1 MISWTTPRHDVGSL
15 AGLGCLRS
23 AEDQI
28 IFFWVPNYL
37 GTLFLWWLY
46 RGLTWEGFDADTDY
60 RRIVHLLKVDFH
72 AACFYL
78 ISSYK
83 QLIFMPISVWSPRR
97 EWLYTSVLLSANR
110 LFSAFSLQTL
120 TPIAGLLFAGWP
132 HCCKWRDYPS
142 QSYFTDPS
150 TPLQRKALLCWSHWF
165 VQWGNTI
172 FWHKHRF
179 MQNLLNSSK
188 QWLTLFLHL

>member
-1 MISWTTPRHDVGSL
+1 MDNSQTRRGQPCWFRVPQVSWGS
-15 AGLGCLRS
+15 
-23 AEDQI
+23 
-28 IFFWVPNYL
+28 NYL
-37 GTLFLWWLY
+37 FLGTKLFGYAIFMMAVSRAYL
-46 RGLTWEGFDADTDY
+46 
-60 RRIVHLLKVDFH
+60 RRIRCWHRLSNIVHLLKIDFH

-83 QLIFMPISVWSPRR
+83 QLIFMPISVWFPHRDGFILVS
-97 EWLYTSVLLSANR
+97 LSVNCFR
-110 LFSAFSLQTL
+110 LFSLQTL

>member
-23 AEDQI
+23 AEDQLSFLCTKLFGYV
-28 IFFWVPNYL
+28 IFMMAVSRAYL
-37 GTLFLWWLY
+37 
-46 RGLTWEGFDADTDY
+46 
-60 RRIVHLLKVDFH
+60 RRIRCWHRLSNIVHLLKVDFH

-120 TPIAGLLFAGWP
+120 TPIAGFLFTGWP

-150 TPLQRKALLCWSHWF
+150 TPLQRKVLLCWSHWF
-165 VQWGNTI
+165 VQWGNNI

-179 MQNLLNSSK
+179 MWKLLNCE
-188 QWLTLFLHL
+188 FF